1 MVNIGNMMKQA
12 QDMQKKIAE
21 VQERL
26 ESIEVEG
33 VSGGGMV
40 KVVSSAKGNIK
51 SISLDPS
58 LMNEKEKD
66 ITEDLIVAAI
76 NDAKKKGEAAAQ
88 EEMKSVTGGLPLPP
102 GMKIPF

>member
-12 QDMQKKIAE
+12 QEMQKKIAE

-40 KVVSSAKGNIK
+40 KSTVNGKKDLIA
-51 SISLDPS
+51 LDIDES
-58 LMNEKEKD
+58 VLSEEKD
-66 ITEDLIVAAI
+66 MVEDLILASVNQALKNA
-76 NDAKKKGEAAAQ
+76 DDEAQKK
-88 EEMKSVTGGLPLPP
+88 MSNITG
-102 GMKIPF
+102 GMKIPGLF